1 MAEEADEADRAYR
14 ADEAD
19 RAYRADE
26 ANRADQVDEA
36 GHSDDGPRP
45 ARRVLIAGLAVLAAL
60 VGLNVWLGFRDYQ
73 SRHADHL
80 RSVMVEAARQG
91 AINLTTIDHEH
102 VDEDVQ
108 RILDSST
115 GSFRD
120 DFAARAKPFGEA
132 ARRAQS
138 KSVGTVTEAGLE
150 SISGDEGRVLVA
162 MTVMTSNR
170 GVPEQQ
176 PQGWRMRVTVVR
188 VDDEPKVSKVEF
200 VP

>member
-1 MAEEADEADRAYR
+1 MAEEADWADRA
-14 ADEAD
+14 D
-19 RAYRADE
+19 RP
-26 ANRADQVDEA
+26 DQ
-36 GHSDDGPRP
+36 SDPVEVVGPVAKGPRP
-45 ARRVLIAGLAVLAAL
+45 SRRLLTAGLAVLATL
-60 VGLNVWLGFRDYQ
+60 VGLNAWLGYRDFQ
-73 SRHADHL
+73 SRHAEQV
-80 RSVMVEAARQG
+80 RNEMVEAARQG

-115 GSFRD
+115 GAFRD
-120 DFAARAKPFGEA
+120 DFAARAKPFSEA

-150 SISGDEGRVLVA
+150 SVTGDEGRVLVA

-176 PQGWRMRVTVVR
+176 PQGWRMRVTVIR
-188 VDDEPKVSKVEF
+188 VDNESKVSKVEF

>member
-1 MAEEADEADRAYR
+1 MPVAR
-14 ADEAD
+14 
-19 RAYRADE
+19 
-26 ANRADQVDEA
+26 
-36 GHSDDGPRP
+36 PRP
-45 ARRVLIAGLAVLAAL
+45 RSRVLIAGLVAVTAL
-60 VGLNVWLGFRDYQ
+60 VGLNGWLGYRAYQ
-73 SRHADHL
+73 ARHDD
-80 RSVMVEAARQG
+80 RMRQEMVESARQG
-91 AINLTTIDHEH
+91 AINLTTIDHER

-120 DFAARAKPFGEA
+120 DFAARAKPFSEA

-150 SISGDEGRVLVA
+150 SVTGDEGRVLVA

-176 PQGWRMRVTVVR
+176 PQGWRMRVTVIM
-188 VDDEPKVSKVEF
+188 VDDESKVSKVEF

>member
-14 ADEAD
+14 ADESD
-19 RAYRADE
+19 RANRADE
-26 ANRADQVDEA
+26 ADQADQADEA
-36 GHSDDGPRP
+36 GYSDDGPRP
-45 ARRVLIAGLAVLAAL
+45 ARRVIAGLAVLAAL

-73 SRHADHL
+73 SRHGDRV
-80 RSVMVEAARQG
+80 RSEMVEAARQG

>member
-1 MAEEADEADRAYR
+1 MADEADRADEADEADRA
-14 ADEAD
+14 DE
-19 RAYRADE
+19 
-26 ANRADQVDEA
+26 VEA

-45 ARRVLIAGLAVLAAL
+45 ARRALIVGLAVLTAL
-60 VGLNVWLGFRDYQ
+60 VGLNAWLGFRDYQ
-73 SRHADHL
+73 SRDADDV
-80 RSVMVEAARQG
+80 RSEMVEAARQG
-91 AINLTTIDHEH
+91 AINLTTIDHER

-120 DFAARAKPFGEA
+120 DFAARAKPFSEA

-150 SISGDEGRVLVA
+150 SVTGDEGRVLVA

-176 PQGWRMRVTVVR
+176 PQGWRMRVTVIR
-188 VDDEPKVSKVEF
+188 VDDKSKVSKVEF

>member
-1 MAEEADEADRAYR
+1 MAEEAAEPAKDAANGDFAATVARPRSRSRA
-14 ADEAD
+14 
-19 RAYRADE
+19 
-26 ANRADQVDEA
+26 
-36 GHSDDGPRP
+36 
-45 ARRVLIAGLAVLAAL
+45 LIAGLAAVTAL
-60 VGLNVWLGFRDYQ
+60 VGLNGWLGYRGYQ
-73 SRHADHL
+73 SRHADQV
-80 RSVMVEAARQG
+80 RSEMVEAARQG

-115 GSFRD
+115 GVFRD
-120 DFAARAKPFGEA
+120 DFAQRAKPFSEA
-132 ARRAQS
+132 ARQAQS

-150 SISGDEGRVLVA
+150 SVSGEEGRVLVA

-176 PQGWRMRVTVVR
+176 PQGWRIRVTVIR
-188 VDDEPKVSKVEF
+188 VDDEAKVSKVEF

>member
-1 MAEEADEADRAYR
+1 MAEEADEADQ
-14 ADEAD
+14 AD
-19 RAYRADE
+19 RG
-26 ANRADQVDEA
+26 DQA
-36 GHSDDGPRP
+36 GPADDGPRP
-45 ARRVLIAGLAVLAAL
+45 TRRVLIAGLAVLAAL
-60 VGLNVWLGFRDYQ
+60 VVLNGVLGYRDYQ
-73 SRHADHL
+73 SRHADQVG
-80 RSVMVEAARQG
+80 SDMVEAAKQG
-91 AINLTTIDHEH
+91 AINLTTIDHER
-102 VDEDVQ
+102 VDQDVQ

-120 DFAARAKPFGEA
+120 DFAARAEPFSEA

-150 SISGDEGRVLVA
+150 EVSGDEGRVLVA

-176 PQGWRMRVTVVR
+176 PQGWRMRVTVIR
-188 VDDEPKVSKVEF
+188 VDDEAKVSKVEF

>member
-1 MAEEADEADRAYR
+1 MAEEADEADRADR

-19 RAYRADE
+19 RADGAGPAD
-26 ANRADQVDEA
+26 V
-36 GHSDDGPRP
+36 GPRP

-60 VGLNVWLGFRDYQ
+60 VGLNGVLGYRNYQ
-73 SRHADHL
+73 SRHADQV
-80 RSVMVEAARQG
+80 RSEMVEAARQG
-91 AINLTTIDHEH
+91 AINLTTIDHER
-102 VDEDVQ
+102 VDQDVQ

-120 DFAARAKPFGEA
+120 DFAARAKPFSEA

-150 SISGDEGRVLVA
+150 EVSGDEGRVLVA

-176 PQGWRMRVTVVR
+176 PQGWRMRVTVIR
-188 VDDEPKVSKVEF
+188 VDDEAKVSKVEF